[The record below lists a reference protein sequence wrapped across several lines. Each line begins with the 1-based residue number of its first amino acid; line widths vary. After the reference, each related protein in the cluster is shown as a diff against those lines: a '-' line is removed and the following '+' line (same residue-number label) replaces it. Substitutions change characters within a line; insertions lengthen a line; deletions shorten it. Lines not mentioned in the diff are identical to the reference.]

1 MILPKEPLGETMTIH
16 TPVKGLPVLVAV
28 VLAVLMVFVVASG
41 AVEAAPLQGSS
52 TPVGSW
58 SYGVVK
64 TVSVG
69 PQPASDQGWVYQATA
84 TFGYTVTIWDNN
96 TSATT
101 FELTILRTMGAA
113 FSIQFCSPSCSSPT
127 NWVNVSYR
135 AWETTTGIS
144 NFTTQASVHENGTN
158 VPAIGLLNSSVW
170 VRANLT
176 ETYDA
181 HLPVLGWSVD
191 KTRYL
196 SGNIVGRS
204 SVTFAPALGLFPVSL
219 TPGTSWDS
227 TSAFEAT
234 GAANYSLYYAA
245 HGPVRSTV
253 IGPITGPVSVAAHG
267 NVTVDGAYA
276 VGSSVELGGVT
287 YPAITLTVLGPF
299 SVREGVIFVPS
310 TVDLFGSSTAPVAG
324 NATGATS
331 VEQSTLDV
339 KAFAGGHFGLAASS
353 WHYVIDSANPYDA
366 ANSGASSSGMAP
378 AASAGNSVSS
388 VTVQGEP
395 ETASQS
401 TTTQQC
407 LTLGSGCPLA
417 GGSPSPRSLLGAVV
431 VVGAL
436 VTIGALVALAA
447 VARRRRVPPPTY
459 PNAVLY
465 PPGAA
470 GPSNPARA
478 PATPAAPPAP
488 EDDPLNHLW

>member
-16 TPVKGLPVLVAV
+16 APVKGLPVLVVV

-41 AVEAAPLQGSS
+41 AVEAAPLQASS
-52 TPVGSW
+52 TPAGSW
-58 SYGVVK
+58 SYGAVK

-69 PQPASDQGWVYQATA
+69 PLPASDQGWVYEANA

-113 FSIQFCSPSCSSPT
+113 FSVQFCSPSCSSPT

-135 AWETTTGIS
+135 AWEDTNGIS
-144 NFTTQASVHENGTN
+144 NFTTQGSVHENGTS
-158 VPAIGLLNSSVW
+158 VPAIALLNSSVW

-176 ETYDA
+176 ETYNA
-181 HLPVLGWSVD
+181 HLPVLGWQVD

-196 SGNIVGRS
+196 SGSIVGRS
-204 SVTFAPALGLFPVSL
+204 TVSFTPSLGLFPVSL

-227 TSAFEAT
+227 TSAFNAT

-245 HGPVRSTV
+245 HGPVRTTI
-253 IGPITGPVSVAAHG
+253 IGPISGPVSVAAPG

-276 VGSSVELGGVT
+276 VGSSVHLGGVT

-310 TVDLFGSSTAPVAG
+310 TVDLFGSRTAPVAG

-353 WHYVIDSANPYDA
+353 WHYVLDSANPYDA
-366 ANSGASSSGMAP
+366 ANSGASASGIVP
-378 AASAGNSVSS
+378 AAPVGNSVSS

-395 ETASQS
+395 ETPSQS
-401 TTTQQC
+401 TATQQC
-407 LTLGSGCPLA
+407 LTAGSGCPLA
-417 GGSPSPRSLLGAVV
+417 GGSSPRSLFGAVV

-436 VTIGALVALAA
+436 ASIGALVALAV

-470 GPSNPARA
+470 GPLGPARA
-478 PATPAAPPAP
+478 PAAPAAPPAP
-488 EDDPLNHLW
+488 EDDPLDHLW